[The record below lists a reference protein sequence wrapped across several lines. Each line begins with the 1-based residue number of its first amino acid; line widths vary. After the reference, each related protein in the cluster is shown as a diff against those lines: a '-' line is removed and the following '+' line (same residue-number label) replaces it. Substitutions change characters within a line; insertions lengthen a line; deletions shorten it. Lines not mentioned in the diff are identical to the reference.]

1 MTRRRESGTI
11 RRGEKPQRKREIMAI
26 AEIHVTLKPA
36 LLDAQGATVLKALRH
51 LGHDYVRDVRI
62 GKHIEVEFD
71 EGLGSAAL
79 QSQLEI
85 MCQQLLANPV
95 IEDYNIT
102 IGGVGVAST
111 GASTPTPLG
120 IESTPVSP
128 LAAAVDANASAAH
141 QIALGDTVPNPRPMT
156 TTASATPDTQP
167 ATVSAPRISSP
178 QEVVAPPATMAAETT
193 PTALPM
199 SPPAAMPSVTTG
211 VAATSATTLHD
222 PFALDYAAYT
232 ALSAEEK
239 LAVQGRAWESHGAW
253 IMQQINARRAAW
265 ILCVGHT
272 VLESGDNINTY
283 PSDERL
289 AALGASHELVPWV
302 FTRPPV

>member
-1 MTRRRESGTI
+1 
-11 RRGEKPQRKREIMAI
+11 MAI

-79 QSQLEI
+79 QSQLEL

-102 IGGVGVAST
+102 IGGVAPGVST
-111 GASTPTPLG
+111 AAVASTPTPLG
-120 IESTPVSP
+120 IESTPISP
-128 LAAAVDANASAAH
+128 LAAAVDASSSAAH
-141 QIALGDTVPNPRPMT
+141 QIALGDTVSNPRPLST
-156 TTASATPDTQP
+156 TGSATPDAQP

-178 QEVVAPPATMAAETT
+178 QEVAAPPVTMAAETT
-193 PTALPM
+193 PTAMPM
-199 SPPAAMPSVTTG
+199 SPPAAMP
-211 VAATSATTLHD
+211 AAAAGATDATALPD

-232 ALSAEEK
+232 ALSADEK
-239 LAVQGRAWESHGAW
+239 LALQGRAWESHGAW
-253 IMQQINARRAAW
+253 IMQQINTHRAAW

-272 VLESGDNINTY
+272 VLDSGDNINTY

-289 AALGASHELVPWV
+289 AALGANHELVPWV
-302 FTRPPV
+302 FTRPPA